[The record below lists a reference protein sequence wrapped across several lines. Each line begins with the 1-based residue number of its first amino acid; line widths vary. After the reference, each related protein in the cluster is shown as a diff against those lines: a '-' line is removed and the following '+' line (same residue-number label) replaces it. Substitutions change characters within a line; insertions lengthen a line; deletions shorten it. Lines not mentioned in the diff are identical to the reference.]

1 MFTCLCLHFR
11 DFQLFFLWILV
22 WCMCVVRRGLWVCMQ
37 SLVVNTG
44 YLPWFSLPHFRD
56 RTSHWTWSSSLAGLA
71 SQRAP
76 EIYLSLHPNHGLWAY
91 CVTIP
96 GFYVVLGIQTQ
107 VLVFTWQGCYLL
119 SLLPSPRFSTIDLS
133 PLIVLSIGLNYIFLD
148 CRFKFPRVT
157 LLESMPPWFGQRWLI
172 T

>member
-1 MFTCLCLHFR
+1 MLYIMFTCLCLHFR

-22 WCMCVVRRGLWVCMQ
+22 WCMCVIRRGLWVCMQ

-56 RTSHWTWSSSLAGLA
+56 RISHWTWRSSLAGLA

-76 EIYLSLHPNHGLWAY
+76 ETYLSLYPNHGVWAY

-96 GFYVVLGIQTQ
+96 GFYVVLGDPNSGSCIHMARMLPTEPSSKPQI
-107 VLVFTWQGCYLL
+107 FSSWSKSSN
-119 SLLPSPRFSTIDLS
+119 SLIHWSQL
-133 PLIVLSIGLNYIFLD
+133 YI
-148 CRFKFPRVT
+148 
-157 LLESMPPWFGQRWLI
+157 SWL
-172 T
+172 